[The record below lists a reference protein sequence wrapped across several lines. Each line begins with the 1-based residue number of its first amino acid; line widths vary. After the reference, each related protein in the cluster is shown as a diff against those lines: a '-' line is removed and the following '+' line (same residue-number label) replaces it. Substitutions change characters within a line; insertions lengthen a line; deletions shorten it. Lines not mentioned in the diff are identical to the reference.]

1 MKRLLLCVACVC
13 PFVTPTSAIADTYD
27 YSFVSNVPNFAASF
41 TYDSPTLITQDTVF
55 TANTCMILGQPCV
68 QSEIYPER
76 EAIYLTDQFV
86 TIEFYEFFSTAD
98 FSTPGYYS
106 LNNGEA
112 TLSIVDVPTVAAT
125 PEPSS
130 LLLLGT
136 GVLGV
141 AGAVRRRLRRG

>member
-1 MKRLLLCVACVC
+1 
-13 PFVTPTSAIADTYD
+13 
-27 YSFVSNVPNFAASF
+27 
-41 TYDSPTLITQDTVF
+41 
-55 TANTCMILGQPCV
+55 MILGQPCV